1 LIRGLKETSQTKMD
15 YMGFMESMGSSNI
28 PLIAAFF
35 IGLMNAAS
43 PCTVATNITAIA
55 YVSRRVESSKAT
67 ILVGFLYTLG
77 RMFTYTLLASLIVYV
92 GLNEQS
98 ISLPL
103 QEYGGILIGPFMILC
118 GLIMLE
124 TIKLDFIKMPQSSER
139 LKKKLADHG
148 YVGAFL
154 LGAVFALAFC
164 PFSAI
169 LYFGMLMPLAIQTKD
184 AIFAPIVFS
193 FATGLP
199 VIILSFILAFSIK
212 KVGEI
217 MHKIQVIELWTRRI
231 SAAVFIIAGIYYLL
245 QLFGII
251 T

>member
-1 LIRGLKETSQTKMD
+1 MD
-15 YMGFMESMGSSNI
+15 LMNFMESMSSSNI

-43 PCTVATNITAIA
+43 PCTIATNITAIA
-55 YVSRRVESSKAT
+55 YISRRIESSKAT
-67 ILVGFLYTLG
+67 IIVGFLYTLG

-98 ISLPL
+98 IALPL

-124 TIKLDFIKMPQSSER
+124 TIRLDFIRMPQSTDK

-154 LGAVFALAFC
+154 LGAIFALAFC
-164 PFSAI
+164 PFSAV

-193 FATGLP
+193 FATSLP
-199 VIILSFILAFSIK
+199 VIILSFILAFSVK
-212 KVGEI
+212 KIGEI
-217 MHKIQVIELWTRRI
+217 MHKIQVIDLWARRI
-231 SAAVFIIAGIYYLL
+231 SATVFIIAGIYYLL
-245 QLFGII
+245 LSIGIAI
-251 T
+251 